1 VRVKTFLVSI
11 FLFSSAA
18 LAGEVEDQVSQ
29 ARQLIFDA
37 EFDRAA
43 AMLDQA
49 DVGAPNSALPVTRTA
64 LANIPYYRGVLD
76 HYLGEGI
83 VTGIAS
89 DTTMDFF
96 REAIVFNPRF
106 DWDRSLVSD
115 PSGTIQDLFVQLK
128 SEIDSRVQYASRVPV
143 DSGIRVFLDGIVLGS
158 DDFVVQGRHLVQVM
172 CEDQSIVGEWVEF
185 GDSPDFG
192 CMCGESSCFGN
203 GGVAMSPEDRPG
215 TVLGTN
221 SDSGSQGM
229 SSLSETGGL
238 ALSASTITLGTGG
251 AVLLAGIVT
260 NFVVAAPVQ
269 EQVVH
274 AEENPGSI
282 TSAQWL
288 ALEDRWNSVRF
299 TTLGLLGAG
308 AVVTGVGGYLYYT
321 EGQSV
326 SLTPNSIFLT
336 GSF

>member
-1 VRVKTFLVSI
+1 MRIKTVLISMT
-11 FLFSSAA
+11 LLSSTAF
-18 LAGEVEDQVSQ
+18 AGEVEDQVAQ

-83 VTGIAS
+83 VSGVAS

-115 PSGTIQDLFVQLK
+115 PSGTIEDLFVQLK
-128 SEIDSRVQYASRVPV
+128 SEIDSRVQYASRVPADAGV
-143 DSGIRVFLDGIVLGS
+143 RVFLDGLALGP

-172 CEDQSIVGEWVEF
+172 CEDQTIVGEWVEF

-192 CMCGESSCFGN
+192 CLCGESACFGT
-203 GGVAMSPEDRPG
+203 GGTAMSPEDRPSTPVSQG
-215 TVLGTN
+215 ASSG
-221 SDSGSQGM
+221 DSGGGGM
-229 SSLSETGGL
+229 
-238 ALSASTITLGTGG
+238 ALSASTMTLGAGG
-251 AVLLAGIVT
+251 AILVGGILS
-260 NFVVAAPVQ
+260 NFILAAPLQ
-269 EQVVH
+269 EEVAYVE
-274 AEENPGSI
+274 ANPGSI
-282 TSAQWL
+282 TMQQWETL
-288 ALEDRWNSVRF
+288 RGDWDTARF

-326 SLTPNSIFLT
+326 SLTPDGIFVA

>member
-11 FLFSSAA
+11 SLFSSVSF
-18 LAGEVEDQVSQ
+18 AGEVEDQVSQ

-49 DVGAPNSALPVTRTA
+49 DVGAPNSELPVTRTA

-128 SEIDSRVQYASRVPV
+128 SEIDSRVQYASRIPE
-143 DSGIRVFLDGIVLGS
+143 DSGVRVFLDGIVLGS

-203 GGVAMSPEDRPG
+203 GGVAMSPEDRPAS
-215 TVLGTN
+215 VLSSTSS
-221 SDSGSQGM
+221 SDGSGG
-229 SSLSETGGL
+229 SS
-238 ALSASTITLGTGG
+238 ALSTSTITLGAGG
-251 AVLLAGIVT
+251 AVLLSGIIY

-269 EQVVH
+269 EEVQH
-274 AEENPGSI
+274 SYDNPNSI
-282 TSAQWL
+282 TPAQFDDLSA
-288 ALEDRWNSVRF
+288 RWDSARF

-326 SLTPNSIFLT
+326 SLTPNSIFVT

>member
-1 VRVKTFLVSI
+1 MRIKTFLVSI
-11 FLFSSAA
+11 SLFSSTAY
-18 LAGEVEDQVSQ
+18 AGEVEDQVDQ

-89 DTTMDFF
+89 DTTMDLF

-115 PSGTIQDLFVQLK
+115 PTGTIEDLFVQLK
-128 SEIDSRVQYASRVPV
+128 SEIDSRMQYASRIPE
-143 DSGIRVFLDGIVLGS
+143 DSSVRVFLDGVVLGAN
-158 DDFVVQGRHLVQVM
+158 DFVVQGRHLVQVM
-172 CEDQSIVGEWVEF
+172 CEDQTIVGEWVEF
-185 GDSPDFG
+185 GESPDFG
-192 CMCGESSCFGN
+192 CMCGESACFGT
-203 GGVAMSPEDRPG
+203 GGAAMAEEDRPS
-215 TVLGTN
+215 TVIG
-221 SDSGSQGM
+221 SGGGGEA
-229 SSLSETGGL
+229 SLSSIST
-238 ALSASTITLGTGG
+238 STITLGAGG
-251 AVLLAGIVT
+251 AVLLGGIISYAVL
-260 NFVVAAPVQ
+260 AAPLQ
-269 EQVVH
+269 EQVAYVE
-274 AEENPGSI
+274 ANPGEI
-282 TSAQWL
+282 TLEQWET
-288 ALEDRWNSVRF
+288 LESDWNTARF

-326 SLTPNSIFLT
+326 SLTPNSLFVS

>member
-1 VRVKTFLVSI
+1 VRIKTFLVSI
-11 FLFSSAA
+11 SLFSSTAY
-18 LAGEVEDQVSQ
+18 AGEVEDQVDQ

-89 DTTMDFF
+89 DTTMDLF

-115 PSGTIQDLFVQLK
+115 PTGTIEDLFVQLK
-128 SEIDSRVQYASRVPV
+128 SEIDSRMQYASRIPE
-143 DSGIRVFLDGIVLGS
+143 DSSVRVFLDGVVLGAN
-158 DDFVVQGRHLVQVM
+158 DFVVQGRHLVQVM
-172 CEDQSIVGEWVEF
+172 CEDQTIVGEWVEF
-185 GDSPDFG
+185 GESPDFG
-192 CMCGESSCFGN
+192 CMCGESACFGT
-203 GGVAMSPEDRPG
+203 GGAAMAEEDRPS
-215 TVLGTN
+215 TVIG
-221 SDSGSQGM
+221 SGGGGEA
-229 SSLSETGGL
+229 SLSSIST
-238 ALSASTITLGTGG
+238 STITLGAGG
-251 AVLLAGIVT
+251 AVLLGGIIS
-260 NFVVAAPVQ
+260 NFVLAAPLQ
-269 EQVVH
+269 EQVAYVE
-274 AEENPGSI
+274 ANPGEI
-282 TSAQWL
+282 TLEQWET
-288 ALEDRWNSVRF
+288 LESDWNTARF

-326 SLTPNSIFLT
+326 SLTPNSLFVS